1 MLSFFSHLV
10 ILIDINFVNI
20 HFTLFVLGTHK
31 NIFFCHKN
39 NLVCKFTICN
49 RFVFFSFSQ
58 KKKKIDNRQAI
69 LLDVKSEVN
78 YRK

>member
-31 NIFFCHKN
+31 NIYFCHKN
-39 NLVCKFTICN
+39 NMII
-49 RFVFFSFSQ
+49 VFLINKEF
-58 KKKKIDNRQAI
+58 
-69 LLDVKSEVN
+69 
-78 YRK
+78 Y